1 MYLSSRDSAVSSS
14 PTDNEFKRSFD
25 EVSGVYIA
33 ALRDGSGVDGEQFEK
48 MAAQPSD
55 DDTVIYRDEKT
66 EEVCRLAENVAR
78 TPATVLLTGE
88 TGVGKEVFARFI
100 HRKSKRAGGPMVAIN
115 CAALSESLL
124 ESELFGH
131 EKGAFSGAI
140 DRHTGVFEQADGG
153 TLLLDEITEMPL
165 NLQTKLLRVIQER
178 EVVRVGGAESIP
190 VDIRLIATT
199 NRDLKEY
206 VEEGNFRR
214 DLYYR
219 INVFPLEIPALRD
232 RSDDIK
238 PLASYYTNRLAAAF
252 DSDVQGLTGAAVRK
266 LEAYSFPGNIR
277 ELINIIE
284 RALILAMDEEMIDE
298 EHIALDET
306 EVVSSKTSDSENAQA
321 EGLYEDTDV
330 DEQPPHMVRFRAG
343 DAPLTDIRRV
353 VIKETLDRYDGNRS
367 QTARSLG
374 VSTRTIRN
382 KLKQY
387 KEDDES

>member
-1 MYLSSRDSAVSSS
+1 MSSS

-78 TPATVLLTGE
+78 TPTTVLLTGE

>member
-14 PTDNEFKRSFD
+14 PTDNEFTRSFD